1 MYSVLLYVGIAC
13 SRFDLAIVLF
23 PRTHNFMSETLKPHP
38 LICNQKATHVR
49 RILPALSN
57 LNSQRAVIA
66 GKLHAQKMAEI
77 RLRTWG

>member
-1 MYSVLLYVGIAC
+1 MYSVLLYVGIAR

-23 PRTHNFMSETLKPHP
+23 PHTHNFMSETLRPHP
-38 LICNQKATHVR
+38 LICNQKATHVC
-49 RILPALSN
+49 RIWLALSD

-66 GKLHAQKMAEI
+66 DKLHEEKMAEI